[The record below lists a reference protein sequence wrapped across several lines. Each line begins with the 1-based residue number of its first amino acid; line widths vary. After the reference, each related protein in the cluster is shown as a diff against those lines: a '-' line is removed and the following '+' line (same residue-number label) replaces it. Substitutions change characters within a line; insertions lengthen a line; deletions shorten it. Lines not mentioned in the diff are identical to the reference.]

1 MERKNRENLET
12 KQNRTLRKCGTI
24 SKDLTYLYLESHRRQ
39 DRELSRQCIWRNN
52 VHRRLHLVTY
62 INLNRH
68 EVLQASSGMNMKKT
82 CPRHIIVKTL
92 NAKDRK
98 SLERRQNKTAHY
110 LQKRNSMNFS
120 SENIKVRKQW
130 TNVLKVMKENNELY
144 ILKKLSFK
152 NKCKRKPFS
161 NKGEKLRKFISSR
174 PALQEMLKKSSKLF
188 RENIT
193 TLSCRAY
200 IFIYV

>member
-1 MERKNRENLET
+1 MKFC
-12 KQNRTLRKCGTI
+12 KHQVGW
-24 SKDLTYLYLESHRRQ
+24 
-39 DRELSRQCIWRNN
+39 IWR
-52 VHRRLHLVTY
+52 
-62 INLNRH
+62 
-68 EVLQASSGMNMKKT
+68 KPW
-82 CPRHIIVKTL
+82 PRHIIVKTL

-130 TNVLKVMKENNELY
+130 TSVLKVMKENNELY